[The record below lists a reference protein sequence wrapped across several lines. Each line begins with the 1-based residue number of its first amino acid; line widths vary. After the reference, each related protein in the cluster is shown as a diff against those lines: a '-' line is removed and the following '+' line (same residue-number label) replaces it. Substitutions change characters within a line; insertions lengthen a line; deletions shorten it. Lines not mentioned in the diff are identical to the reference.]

1 MFHPSY
7 MKAPKI
13 DRPKATISFRTEM
26 ATIEVVHSLCEELQ
40 HKRSD
45 VLDMLIREALIAR
58 GKIQG

>member
-1 MFHPSY
+1 